1 MDTKASGD
9 SRNPEKRE
17 RWNDSK
23 EVGATGRSTAKEAG
37 PALSGKGLEEADK
50 GESMDKSGVQALDV
64 GTRSK

>member
-1 MDTKASGD
+1 MDAKVSRD
-9 SRNPEKRE
+9 SRNPER

-23 EVGATGRSTAKEAG
+23 EISATGRSTANKEAG